1 MPKSKR
7 ASRRQAHDE
16 EIATTSNNTRH
27 THPIATA
34 GKQPSTSSLSPA
46 AANASTNAMQK
57 AVEVNPPTAPTTAAL
72 MRQQFLPNPG
82 EPALKWPIWFNMFED
97 HLIATGM
104 ENIPDKRKVAILRSS
119 LGTEG
124 YRICAEL
131 CSLDATYNDTVEKLQ
146 QRFSPK
152 QSTICARAQ
161 FNRRIQSS
169 YENSLEYVTALRTL
183 AAKCN
188 YHDAIRDEL
197 IRDRFVVGCA
207 TERLRERLLLES
219 DELTLEQAQ
228 TIAQTYERAT
238 SECTSIATTSPSDS
252 IQAIGTRTSYNN
264 ERGRSFSRNSTERFH
279 RSPKRE
285 YSPRQYNSPPARESP
300 SRYYSPSSNL
310 SSFRRRKTF
319 RDSECFHCGGNF
331 SPTHH
336 CPARGQTCKACGKIG
351 HFESVCRSTKGADID
366 SNRPNI
372 SLGST
377 ITKQTEDLQKYVRCR
392 IRGRTLNL
400 LIDSGTKISLLN
412 SSCINSL
419 LDSPRL
425 DPSNVMISTYTRIPI
440 NVLGTVR
447 LNVNFRSQEITTLPF
462 HVVRS
467 GNNLIGM
474 DLFDALGIRLST
486 PETAST
492 IATVFTSPRH
502 GDSSVSQF
510 EIHKSIQPTQRSFT
524 VSTGEDRMQW
534 SSTRPRVTSTRYAYS
549 YLH

>member
-1 MPKSKR
+1 M
-7 ASRRQAHDE
+7 
-16 EIATTSNNTRH
+16 
-27 THPIATA
+27 
-34 GKQPSTSSLSPA
+34 
-46 AANASTNAMQK
+46 
-57 AVEVNPPTAPTTAAL
+57 
-72 MRQQFLPNPG
+72 
-82 EPALKWPIWFNMFED
+82 
-97 HLIATGM
+97 
-104 ENIPDKRKVAILRSS
+104 
-119 LGTEG
+119 
-124 YRICAEL
+124 
-131 CSLDATYNDTVEKLQ
+131 
-146 QRFSPK
+146 
-152 QSTICARAQ
+152 
-161 FNRRIQSS
+161 
-169 YENSLEYVTALRTL
+169 
-183 AAKCN
+183 
-188 YHDAIRDEL
+188 
-197 IRDRFVVGCA
+197 
-207 TERLRERLLLES
+207 
-219 DELTLEQAQ
+219 
-228 TIAQTYERAT
+228 
-238 SECTSIATTSPSDS
+238 
-252 IQAIGTRTSYNN
+252 
-264 ERGRSFSRNSTERFH
+264 
-279 RSPKRE
+279 
-285 YSPRQYNSPPARESP
+285 
-300 SRYYSPSSNL
+300 
-310 SSFRRRKTF
+310 
-319 RDSECFHCGGNF
+319 
-331 SPTHH
+331 
-336 CPARGQTCKACGKIG
+336 
-351 HFESVCRSTKGADID
+351 SVCRSTKGADID